1 MSLEGAEGSE
11 RRRPRNDDGARRCL
25 LTLCDRAFYSVH
37 PTTATAMQ
45 GYNPAPPPAGTP
57 VHHQQVAQ
65 HLAANI
71 PGFGDP
77 TGLKFRGAVRA
88 TTAFGHPPPGGVA
101 AAPAPAAPNVGGY
114 APPAYAAAPAHSAPA
129 YYGAPAAGAPVSL
142 PWTRRS
148 PFSVKRP
155 ACMLSLESVRPFA
168 LQVAATAVVA
178 ASATTTGAPAAA
190 SLGAPAAAS
199 LGAPPAYAPA
209 YPAAQPQS
217 AGGGGA
223 AAAAALIEAPTD
235 FTCPITQEI
244 MVRTKHL
251 SAPGLVAALCT
262 RNS

>member
-1 MSLEGAEGSE
+1 
-11 RRRPRNDDGARRCL
+11 
-25 LTLCDRAFYSVH
+25 
-37 PTTATAMQ
+37 MQ

-88 TTAFGHPPPGGVA
+88 TTAFGHPPPGGGA
-101 AAPAPAAPNVGGY
+101 AAPAPAGPTVGGY

-142 PWTRRS
+142 PLDKKK
-148 PFSVKRP
+148 PLLRP
-155 ACMLSLESVRPFA
+155 TTPSRVLSLESVRPFA

-178 ASATTTGAPAAA
+178 ASATTAVVAA
-190 SLGAPAAAS
+190 SATTTGAPAAAS

-251 SAPGLVAALCT
+251 SAPGLVAPLCT

>member
-1 MSLEGAEGSE
+1 MYHGGGRRKCAQT

-88 TTAFGHPPPGGVA
+88 TTAFGHPPPGGGA
-101 AAPAPAAPNVGGY
+101 AAPAPAGPTVGGY

-142 PWTRRS
+142 PLDKKEAPS
-148 PFSVKRP
+148 PSQRP
-155 ACMLSLESVRPFA
+155 AVCSAWR
-168 LQVAATAVVA
+168 
-178 ASATTTGAPAAA
+178 ASARLHCRWRRPL
-190 SLGAPAAAS
+190 SS
-199 LGAPPAYAPA
+199 QRQRRPPALRRRPRW
-209 YPAAQPQS
+209 
-217 AGGGGA
+217 
-223 AAAAALIEAPTD
+223 ALRPLMRRRILPRNRRAR
-235 FTCPITQEI
+235 
-244 MVRTKHL
+244 V
-251 SAPGLVAALCT
+251 PGEQ
-262 RNS
+262 RPRPR